1 MHSPYANTSAH
12 LRSMI
17 LAAWN
22 TSMVKDYNV
31 TITSTVRFSP
41 HWFVFE
47 VLEAKSPTVRMTM

>member
-1 MHSPYANTSAH
+1 
-12 LRSMI
+12 MI